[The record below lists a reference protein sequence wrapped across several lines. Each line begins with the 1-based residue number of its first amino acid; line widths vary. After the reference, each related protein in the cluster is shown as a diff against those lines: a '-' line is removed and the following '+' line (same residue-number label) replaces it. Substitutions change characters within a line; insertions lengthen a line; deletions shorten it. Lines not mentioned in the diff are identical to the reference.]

1 MTVFDII
8 RISRDIK
15 LMLSCVWTMFAAPGD
30 TVFRTFEL
38 PGIGIVQVYRS
49 RVGVSVD
56 ANTASNFAFITHILL
71 AEGASWSPAHPSPK
85 APILFSTKK
94 RKWLGICVKR
104 VYTRGCQEWC
114 TYGK

>member
-8 RISRDIK
+8 RISQDIK
-15 LMLSCVWTMFAAPGD
+15 LMLSCVWTMFAAPGH

-56 ANTASNFAFITHILL
+56 ANTASNFAFITHLL
-71 AEGASWSPAHPSPK
+71 AEGASWSPAHLTLRQKPLS
-85 APILFSTKK
+85 FSLQKNANA
-94 RKWLGICVKR
+94 
-104 VYTRGCQEWC
+104 
-114 TYGK
+114 